1 MNKQTKKTVISV
13 IVAVLVFTGLYF
25 GVKALNKPKV
35 TVGDKEI
42 NIVIKNQ
49 EEEVV
54 FEEKVNSDTE
64 LLGELLDEVNE
75 VEDAL
80 FIFDGT
86 KDSEFGRFI
95 EAIKLVELNEG
106 EFWVYESDNNTVCA
120 EEAFCPGVDMLAIED
135 GDNFNFNVLLP

>member
-64 LLGELLDEVNE
+64 RRVRFLEWSPLDTQDRKSIPES
-75 VEDAL
+75 L
-80 FIFDGT
+80 
-86 KDSEFGRFI
+86 K
-95 EAIKLVELNEG
+95 IK
-106 EFWVYESDNNTVCA
+106 
-120 EEAFCPGVDMLAIED
+120 M
-135 GDNFNFNVLLP
+135 